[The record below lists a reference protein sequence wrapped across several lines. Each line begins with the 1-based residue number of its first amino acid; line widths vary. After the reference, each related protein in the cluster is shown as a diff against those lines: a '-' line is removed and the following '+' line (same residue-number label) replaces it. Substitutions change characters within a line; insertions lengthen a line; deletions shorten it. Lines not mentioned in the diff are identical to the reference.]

1 MEQFV
6 VDFVVDYFKTKT
18 TKRKQIN
25 NQQLD
30 SLMQESLGTNA
41 FGDGGIRALI
51 HYLRVNIVITNEQ
64 GEKGWISASSD
75 GYYLTY
81 NPTDILAHLEQFE
94 GKIRK
99 MRRVHSKGMEI
110 LMEKI
115 YYKQTEMQ
123 F

>member
-1 MEQFV
+1 MEKFI

-18 TKRKQIN
+18 SKKKQIN

-30 SLMQESLGTNA
+30 TLIQNSLGTTP
-41 FGDGGIRALI
+41 FSDSGIRELI
-51 HYLRVNIVITNEQ
+51 HYLRVNVEITNEE
-64 GEKGWISASSD
+64 GERGWICASSD

-81 NPTDILAHLEQFE
+81 NATDILQHLESFE

-99 MRRVHSKGMEI
+99 MRRVHSKGMEV
-110 LMEKI
+110 LVNKI
-115 YYKQTEMQ
+115 YYKQAEMK